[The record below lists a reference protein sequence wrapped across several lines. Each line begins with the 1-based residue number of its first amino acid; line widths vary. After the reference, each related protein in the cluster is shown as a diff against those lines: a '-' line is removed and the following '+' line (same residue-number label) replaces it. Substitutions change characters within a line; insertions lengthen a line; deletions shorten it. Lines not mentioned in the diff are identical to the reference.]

1 MFSLYGISGP
11 VFQGT
16 LENLGRLPPVTRQ
29 RPIAAARRVGEE
41 FPLPA
46 GGHAAA
52 QAAAPAAQG
61 AVHAYREMLPESLE
75 RGPIFY
81 AHQIMQNDVIS
92 LRANA
97 DVAHAWRILTEH
109 RIHQAPVLDAS
120 ETLVGIVSERNLLT
134 AFNVDESGIR
144 DTLFRQV
151 RDVMTSPVVA
161 ASPDTE
167 LRQIVRVML
176 ARDVDGVPITT
187 EGGRLLGFI
196 SRSDILAAV
205 VNDPPLSVWR

>member
-1 MFSLYGISGP
+1 MSTAP
-11 VFQGT
+11 QT
-16 LENLGRLPPVTRQ
+16 T
-29 RPIAAARRVGEE
+29 
-41 FPLPA
+41 
-46 GGHAAA
+46 
-52 QAAAPAAQG
+52 AAPETKPDADAG
-61 AVHAYREMLPESLE
+61 SEPLVLLE
-75 RGPIFY
+75 LIQR
-81 AHQIMQNDVIS
+81 
-92 LRANA
+92 LK
-97 DVAHAWRILTEH
+97 
-109 RIHQAPVLDAS
+109 
-120 ETLVGIVSERNLLT
+120 
-134 AFNVDESGIR
+134 
-144 DTLFRQV
+144 V